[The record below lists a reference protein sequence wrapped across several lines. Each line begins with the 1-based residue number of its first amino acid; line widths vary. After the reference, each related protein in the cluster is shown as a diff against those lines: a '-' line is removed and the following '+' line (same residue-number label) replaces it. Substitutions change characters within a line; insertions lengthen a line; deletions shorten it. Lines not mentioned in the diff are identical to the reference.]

1 MDQVRVRFAPS
12 PTGYLHIGGART
24 ALFNWFFARKFHGQ
38 FVLRIEDTDAQR
50 LQEDSVSQILTSMKW
65 LGIDWDEGPETGGSC
80 GPYFQ
85 SERLALY
92 LQEAQ
97 RLLKAGKAYYCFCT
111 AEELTR
117 AREIQH
123 QTGQALRYNG
133 KCRDIP
139 LPRALERIAAGEQA
153 VIRLR
158 IPDDGQITVTD
169 LIHGQ
174 VNFRLDQLDDLIIMK
189 SSNVPAYNFACVVD
203 DHAMAISHVI
213 RAEEHLSNTPKQV
226 LLYQALGY
234 EAVQFAHLPMIL
246 APDRSKLSKRH
257 GATSV
262 EEFREQGFLAP
273 AIVNYLTF
281 LGWSPGNDQEL
292 ITPEATI
299 EKFELSKVSKKAAIY
314 DTKKLAWFNG
324 HYLSSMSPDDVTRE
338 AMPFLLNKGLI
349 TKAQALELYD
359 AIRNIIDVVRN
370 RVKTLVELTE
380 AVEYFFRDVTE
391 YDEKGRRKYFLN
403 PGTADL
409 LRQGRDC
416 LEQVECFDVQHTEDA
431 YRQLI
436 EKLALKSGDLIHPT
450 RLALTGRMVSPG
462 LFDVMSLLGKEC
474 CLTRMNRA
482 VKYITA
488 GEV

>member
-1 MDQVRVRFAPS
+1 VRVRFAPS

-24 ALFNWFFARKFHGQ
+24 ALFNWFFARQQHGKLI
-38 FVLRIEDTDAQR
+38 LRIEDTDTQR
-50 LQEDSVSQILTSMKW
+50 LKEDSLSQILTSLRW

-80 GPYFQ
+80 GPYYQ

-92 LQEAQ
+92 QQEAQ
-97 RLLKAGKAYYCFCT
+97 RLLTEGKAYYCFCT
-111 AEELTR
+111 PEELTQT
-117 AREIQH
+117 REIQR
-123 QTGQALRYNG
+123 QTEQAFRYNG
-133 KCRDIP
+133 KCRFNS
-139 LPRALERIAAGEQA
+139 LASARQRIEAGEQA

-189 SSNVPAYNFACVVD
+189 SNNVPAYNFACVVD

-234 EAVQFAHLPMIL
+234 ETVQFAHLSMIL

-281 LGWSPGNDQEL
+281 LGWSSGDDQEI
-292 ITPEATI
+292 ITPLATI
-299 EKFELSKVSKKAAIY
+299 EKFALNKLSKKAAIY
-314 DTKKLAWFNG
+314 DTKKLAWING
-324 HYLSSMSPDDVTRE
+324 HYLTSLSLDSVTQE
-338 AMPFLLNKGLI
+338 AIPFLLGQDLI
-349 TKAQALELYD
+349 TEIQAVEQYD
-359 AIRNIIDVVRN
+359 TIAKIIDVVRN

-380 AVEYFFRDVTE
+380 ATAYFFKDVTE
-391 YDEKGRRKYFLN
+391 YDEKGQRKFFSK
-403 PGTADL
+403 PGAADL
-409 LRQGRDC
+409 LRQGRAC
-416 LEQVECFDVQHTEDA
+416 LEQVECFDVQHTEEA
-431 YRQLI
+431 YRQLS
-436 EKLALKSGDLIHPT
+436 EALAIKSGELIHPT

-462 LFDVMSLLGKEC
+462 LFDVMMLLGKER
-474 CLTRMNRA
+474 CLRRMERA
-482 VKYITA
+482 INCISVN
-488 GEV
+488 ER